1 MIPTGVYL
9 FIVNNGNTRTVCEI
23 YPTVIYLFIVNNG
36 NTRTV
41 CEIYPIVAM
50 ETLEQSVKSIQR
62 KQKRPRNDFTDVF
75 LVSLLLTLNRFHT
88 LFFYFH
94 SWLGTNK
101 HRVDIVLRLLKVY
114 IKNIRKIISGK
125 SFVKWTEIIW
135 KRESCVNPL

>member
-62 KQKRPRNDFTDVF
+62 KQ
-75 LVSLLLTLNRFHT
+75 
-88 LFFYFH
+88 
-94 SWLGTNK
+94 
-101 HRVDIVLRLLKVY
+101 
-114 IKNIRKIISGK
+114 
-125 SFVKWTEIIW
+125 
-135 KRESCVNPL
+135 